1 MFFVSWNVL
10 TELQASFAMQGHIQ
24 NFSWGEGG
32 SIISC
37 HEFLDLASPSLP
49 HLTFS
54 SGAHFQNHTFGH
66 FWLFICLTK
75 DNTVLSLVLT
85 PLICLDWLYIWAI
98 FFFTY
103 IYFYTEF
110 NNDNTLCPRGVLS
123 DFHIIHWLETNGQDF
138 LICTMYTSKYF

>member
-54 SGAHFQNHTFGH
+54 SGAHFQNYTFGH
-66 FWLFICLTK
+66 FWLLI
-75 DNTVLSLVLT
+75 LT

-98 FFFTY
+98 LFFTC

-110 NNDNTLCPRGVLS
+110 DNDNTVCPREVLS

-138 LICTMYTSKYF
+138 LDFLICTMYTSKYF